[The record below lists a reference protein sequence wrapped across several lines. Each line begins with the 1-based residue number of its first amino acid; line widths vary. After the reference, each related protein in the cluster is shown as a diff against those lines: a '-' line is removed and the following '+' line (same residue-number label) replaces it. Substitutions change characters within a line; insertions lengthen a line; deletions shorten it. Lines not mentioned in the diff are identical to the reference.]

1 MANVALHR
9 GDDTDS
15 FNGGLF
21 KIDYTNP
28 TFTIKKLEIL
38 FGNVIKTYVNP
49 SFPLQVNLRSS
60 ESLINS
66 TGTYAINLVI
76 SDNNYKKLNIAT
88 GSTVT
93 FAEPSTPIVIPY
105 ESPILFDLSEVL
117 PANTNPDTN
126 GSDDTQGDNTDTQ
139 TGSDDTQGDN
149 TDTQTG
155 SDDTQGDNTDT
166 QTGSDEPQGDNN
178 EPQSGDENNQNPDNT
193 DQP

>member
-1 MANVALHR
+1 MANVILHR

-28 TFTIKKLEIL
+28 SFTIKKLEL
-38 FGNVIKTYVNP
+38 TFGNIIKTYVNP

-66 TGTYAINLVI
+66 TGTYNINLTI

-117 PANTNPDTN
+117 PVNTEPEPTPDPDPQPEPDDNN
-126 GSDDTQGDNTDTQ
+126 GDNNNGDDTGDNTD
-139 TGSDDTQGDN
+139 
-149 TDTQTG
+149 
-155 SDDTQGDNTDT
+155 
-166 QTGSDEPQGDNN
+166 
-178 EPQSGDENNQNPDNT
+178 GDENTNT
-193 DQP
+193 EPTEP

>member
-1 MANVALHR
+1 MANVILHR

-28 TFTIKKLEIL
+28 SFTIKKLEL
-38 FGNVIKTYVNP
+38 TFGNIIKTYVNP

-66 TGTYAINLVI
+66 TGTYNINLTI

-117 PANTNPDTN
+117 PANTEPEPEPEPQDNPDNGGDDNTGGDDTN
-126 GSDDTQGDNTDTQ
+126 GNDDTGDNTD
-139 TGSDDTQGDN
+139 
-149 TDTQTG
+149 
-155 SDDTQGDNTDT
+155 
-166 QTGSDEPQGDNN
+166 
-178 EPQSGDENNQNPDNT
+178 GDENTNT
-193 DQP
+193 EPTEP